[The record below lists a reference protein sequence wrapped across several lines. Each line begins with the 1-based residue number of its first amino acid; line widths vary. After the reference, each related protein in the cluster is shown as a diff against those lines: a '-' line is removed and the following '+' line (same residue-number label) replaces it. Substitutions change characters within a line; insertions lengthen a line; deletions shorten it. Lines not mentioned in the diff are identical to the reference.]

1 MVAFDILKQRGSDE
15 PDAEMTRRVSRVAH
29 ENGPI
34 LLSCVTASTIRILV
48 PLSASDEIVDEG
60 LAIPEKC
67 LAA

>member
-1 MVAFDILKQRGSDE
+1 
-15 PDAEMTRRVSRVAH
+15 VAH
-29 ENGPI
+29 DNGPI